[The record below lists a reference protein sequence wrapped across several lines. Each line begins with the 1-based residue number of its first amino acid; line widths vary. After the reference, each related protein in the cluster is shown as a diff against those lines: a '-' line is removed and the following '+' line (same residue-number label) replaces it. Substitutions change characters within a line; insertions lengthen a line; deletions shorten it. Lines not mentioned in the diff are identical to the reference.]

1 MAKEKNKQKERN
13 KNLENE
19 TLKEIFDEDIAKEE
33 NDIQDSSDEVLE
45 PIDEKTALQN
55 ELEEARHKAEENME
69 GWQRAQ
75 AEFANYRKRTDRDR
89 EQLQEDQTARIILRF
104 IDILD
109 DLDLALKN
117 RPTEKQGEE
126 WAVGVE
132 LIYRKLTTILEHEGV
147 TPMKVLGESF
157 DPNLH
162 EAISQDES
170 PDHESG
176 EIIEVLKEGYL
187 IGERVLRPSLVRI
200 AS

>member
-1 MAKEKNKQKERN
+1 MAKQKE
-13 KNLENE
+13 KQ
-19 TLKEIFDEDIAKEE
+19 KDPEIE
-33 NDIQDSSDEVLE
+33 
-45 PIDEKTALQN
+45 
-55 ELEEARHKAEENME
+55 EEAEDQESTAENVPTEDDKSVEEIQLEDEATTIESELADALAKAEENLD

-75 AEFANYRKRTDRDR
+75 AEFTNYRKRMERDR
-89 EQLQEDQTARIILRF
+89 IQQHKELTAEIITRYLEVV
-104 IDILD
+104 D

-117 RPTEKQGEE
+117 RPAGYEGED
-126 WAVGVE
+126 WADGIE
-132 LIYRKLTTILEHEGV
+132 LIYRKLMTLLEMEGV
-147 TPMKVLGESF
+147 IPMKALGETF

-176 EIIEVLKEGYL
+176 QIIEVLKEGYQ

>member
-1 MAKEKNKQKERN
+1 MAKQKEKQKDR
-13 KNLENE
+13 
-19 TLKEIFDEDIAKEE
+19 EIE
-33 NDIQDSSDEVLE
+33 
-45 PIDEKTALQN
+45 
-55 ELEEARHKAEENME
+55 EEAEDQENTAENVPTEDDKSGEEIQLEDEATTIESELADALAKAEENLD

-75 AEFANYRKRTDRDR
+75 AEFTNYRKRMERDR
-89 EQLQEDQTARIILRF
+89 IQQHKELTAEIITRYLEVV
-104 IDILD
+104 D

-117 RPTEKQGEE
+117 RPVDSEGED
-126 WAVGVE
+126 WADGIE
-132 LIYRKLTTILEHEGV
+132 LIYRKLMTILELEGV
-147 TPMKVLGESF
+147 IPMKALGETF

-176 EIIEVLKEGYL
+176 QIIEVLKEGYQ

>member
-1 MAKEKNKQKERN
+1 MAKQKEQQ
-13 KNLENE
+13 KDIENE
-19 TLKEIFDEDIAKEE
+19 EAMDEENAPENVLDEDISSEE
-33 NDIQDSSDEVLE
+33 ETQAEDDTAEFEDELAE
-45 PIDEKTALQN
+45 ALV
-55 ELEEARHKAEENME
+55 KAEENLD

-75 AEFANYRKRTDRDR
+75 AEFANYRKRMERDR
-89 EQLQEDQTARIILRF
+89 SHQAQDLTAEIIGRF
-104 IDILD
+104 LDVVD

-117 RPTEKQGEE
+117 HPSDGEGGD
-126 WAVGVE
+126 WADGIE
-132 LIYRKLTTILEHEGV
+132 LIYRKLITILDKKGV
-147 TPMKVLGESF
+147 TPMKALGEIF

-176 EIIEVLKEGYL
+176 QIIEVLKEGYM

>member
-1 MAKEKNKQKERN
+1 MAKQKERQ
-13 KNLENE
+13 KDLENE
-19 TLKEIFDEDIAKEE
+19 EEVTDEKNAAE
-33 NDIQDSSDEVLE
+33 NVLE
-45 PIDEKTALQN
+45 EEALSEEETQMEGETAALEN
-55 ELEEARHKAEENME
+55 ELADALVKAEENLD

-75 AEFANYRKRTDRDR
+75 AEFANYRKRMERDR
-89 EQLQEDQTARIILRF
+89 IQQHQDLTAEIISRYL
-104 IDILD
+104 DVVD

-117 RPTEKQGEE
+117 HPADGESGD
-126 WAVGVE
+126 WAEGIE
-132 LIYRKLTTILEHEGV
+132 LIYRKLMTILEKEGV
-147 TPMKVLGESF
+147 APMKALGETF

-176 EIIEVLKEGYL
+176 QIIEVLKEGYL

>member
-1 MAKEKNKQKERN
+1 MAKQKEQQN
-13 KNLENE
+13 NIENE
-19 TLKEIFDEDIAKEE
+19 ETVDEENAVENVRDEDISSEE
-33 NDIQDSSDEVLE
+33 ETQAEDE
-45 PIDEKTALQN
+45 TA
-55 ELEEARHKAEENME
+55 ELEGELAEALAKAEENLD

-75 AEFANYRKRTDRDR
+75 AEFANYRKRIERDR
-89 EQLQEDQTARIILRF
+89 SHQQQDLTAEIIGRYL
-104 IDILD
+104 DVVD

-117 RPTEKQGEE
+117 CPSDGEGGD
-126 WAVGVE
+126 WAEGIE
-132 LIYRKLTTILEHEGV
+132 LIYRKLMTNLDKEGV
-147 TPMKVLGESF
+147 TPMKALGETF

-176 EIIEVLKEGYL
+176 QIIEVLKEGYL

>member
-1 MAKEKNKQKERN
+1 MAKQKE
-13 KNLENE
+13 KQ
-19 TLKEIFDEDIAKEE
+19 KDPEIE
-33 NDIQDSSDEVLE
+33 
-45 PIDEKTALQN
+45 
-55 ELEEARHKAEENME
+55 EEAEDQESTAENVPTEDDKSGEEIQLEDEATTIESELADALAKAEENLD

-75 AEFANYRKRTDRDR
+75 AEFTNYRKRMERDR
-89 EQLQEDQTARIILRF
+89 IQQHKELTAEIITRYLEVV
-104 IDILD
+104 D

-117 RPTEKQGEE
+117 RPADSEGED
-126 WAVGVE
+126 WADGIE
-132 LIYRKLTTILEHEGV
+132 LIYRKLMTILELEGV
-147 TPMKVLGESF
+147 IPMKALGETF

-176 EIIEVLKEGYL
+176 QIIEVLKEGYQ